1 MHLTCII
8 SRSWVCCAD
17 WNLSSQG
24 WCPVVWWGDLIWY
37 SGLSVVMRSDDLIWW
52 SGRDDGLLWYSDVV
66 V

>member
-1 MHLTCII
+1 M
-8 SRSWVCCAD
+8 
-17 WNLSSQG
+17 
-24 WCPVVWWGDLIWY
+24 VWWGDLIWY